1 MILIDNKENI
11 PGVCCLAA
19 QVRDYTNEVCAALSI
34 AIPFVQL
41 KDNNIP
47 LMIKNIIATAH
58 EISDQRKK

>member
-1 MILIDNKENI
+1 MLIDNKEYI

-19 QVRDYTNEVCAALSI
+19 QVRNYTNEACSALSI
-34 AIPFVQL
+34 AIPFVRL

-47 LMIKNIIATAH
+47 LMIKNIIAIAH